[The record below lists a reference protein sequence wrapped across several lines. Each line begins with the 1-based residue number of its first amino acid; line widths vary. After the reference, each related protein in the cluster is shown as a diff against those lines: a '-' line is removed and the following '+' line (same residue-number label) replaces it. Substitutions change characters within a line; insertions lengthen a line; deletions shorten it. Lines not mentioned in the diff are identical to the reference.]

1 MKHKY
6 KINID
11 QPVPSDD
18 KIAQHK
24 DFGRILADYRN
35 LTEPI
40 YNRPLYK
47 NPKAFMGLAL
57 ILTIAFL
64 VFWAVEKEEKDK
76 ANATVELPAEIK
88 MAEENS
94 FLKPPSPTLSVPSI
108 RLKADFAK
116 PQKVTLPD
124 GLVLTV
130 PANAFEGENGAPVS
144 GEVEL
149 VVRDVSQPADLI
161 AMGLPMQ
168 TENSMISPMLVL
180 DVTATQAGKPLQLK
194 PGQKISI
201 EREVA
206 PNFSKAQSIFALD
219 VKDRHWTGG
228 ENASIQPIARKVGV
242 ASLPEEDG
250 FGVVQFDENGQVL
263 PQKQPVNAAG
273 KEIKVMQ
280 FDISSLG
287 IVCLGESAG
296 DNNSL
301 LMQKMRFTDTQ
312 DQPLRLL
319 TLYSLPKGMNTVQ
332 FHWPK
337 TADFVF
343 EVGMVAGNTSQLVGF
358 LPDGRLAIAK
368 EVGILPESDAV
379 HTLKMEISATPVK
392 DLQDL
397 TQLLSV
403 ADGQ

>member
-124 GLVLTV
+124 GLVLTDRK
-130 PANAFEGENGAPVS
+130 S
-144 GEVEL
+144 
-149 VVRDVSQPADLI
+149 VV
-161 AMGLPMQ
+161 
-168 TENSMISPMLVL
+168 
-180 DVTATQAGKPLQLK
+180 
-194 PGQKISI
+194 
-201 EREVA
+201 
-206 PNFSKAQSIFALD
+206 
-219 VKDRHWTGG
+219 
-228 ENASIQPIARKVGV
+228 
-242 ASLPEEDG
+242 
-250 FGVVQFDENGQVL
+250 
-263 PQKQPVNAAG
+263 
-273 KEIKVMQ
+273 
-280 FDISSLG
+280 
-287 IVCLGESAG
+287 
-296 DNNSL
+296 
-301 LMQKMRFTDTQ
+301 
-312 DQPLRLL
+312 
-319 TLYSLPKGMNTVQ
+319 
-332 FHWPK
+332 
-337 TADFVF
+337 
-343 EVGMVAGNTSQLVGF
+343 
-358 LPDGRLAIAK
+358 
-368 EVGILPESDAV
+368 
-379 HTLKMEISATPVK
+379 
-392 DLQDL
+392 
-397 TQLLSV
+397 
-403 ADGQ
+403 

>member
-94 FLKPPSPTLSVPSI
+94 FLKPPVQTLSVPSLQ
-108 RLKADFAK
+108 LKADFAK
-116 PQKVTLPD
+116 PQKLSLPQ
-124 GLVLTV
+124 GVVLSV
-130 PANAFEGENGAPVS
+130 PANAFEGENGDAVS
-144 GEVEL
+144 GDVEL
-149 VVRDVSQPADLI
+149 VVRNTAQPADWI

-168 TENSMISPMLVL
+168 TDKSMISPMLVL
-180 DVTATQAGKPLQLK
+180 DIQAMQSGKPLRLK

-206 PNFSKAQSIFALD
+206 PDFGKAQSVFTLD
-219 VKDRHWTGG
+219 TKARTWTGG
-228 ENASIQPIARKVGV
+228 ANETIQPVARKVGV
-242 ASLPEEDG
+242 ASLSQEDG
-250 FGVVQFDENGQVL
+250 FGVVQFDEKGQVL

-273 KEIKVMQ
+273 KEIKVLQ
-280 FDISSLG
+280 FDISQLG
-287 IVCLGESAG
+287 IVCLGESAA
-296 DNNSL
+296 NSGL
-301 LMQKMRFTDTQ
+301 LTQKVRFTDVNGQ
-312 DQPLRLL
+312 ALRLL

-343 EVGMVAGNTSQLVGF
+343 EVGFIAGNTSQLVGF
-358 LPDGRLAIAK
+358 LPDGRLAVAK
-368 EVGILPESDAV
+368 KVGILPESDAV
-379 HTLKMEISATPVK
+379 HTLKMEISAAPVK

>member
-94 FLKPPSPTLSVPSI
+94 FLKPPLQALSVPSL

-116 PQKVTLPD
+116 PQKLTLPQ
-124 GLVLTV
+124 GLVLSV
-130 PANAFEGENGAPVS
+130 PANAFEGENGDAVT
-144 GEVEL
+144 GDVEL
-149 VVRDVSQPADLI
+149 VVRNTAQPADWI

-168 TENSMISPMLVL
+168 TDKSMISPMLVL
-180 DVTATQAGKPLQLK
+180 DIQAMQSGKPLRLK

-206 PNFSKAQSIFALD
+206 PDFGKAQSVFTLD
-219 VKDRHWTGG
+219 TKARTWIGG
-228 ENASIQPIARKVGV
+228 QNDGIQPIARKVGV
-242 ASLPEEDG
+242 ASLPQEDG
-250 FGVVQFDENGQVL
+250 FGVVQFDEKGQVL
-263 PQKQPVNAAG
+263 PQKQPANVAG

-280 FDISSLG
+280 FDISVPRHCLLG
-287 IVCLGESAG
+287 RIGRRQEQPAHAENAIYRHAG
-296 DNNSL
+296 S
-301 LMQKMRFTDTQ
+301 T
-312 DQPLRLL
+312 
-319 TLYSLPKGMNTVQ
+319 
-332 FHWPK
+332 
-337 TADFVF
+337 
-343 EVGMVAGNTSQLVGF
+343 
-358 LPDGRLAIAK
+358 
-368 EVGILPESDAV
+368 
-379 HTLKMEISATPVK
+379 ATPAHA
-392 DLQDL
+392 LQPAQGHEHRPIPL
-397 TQLLSV
+397 
-403 ADGQ
+403 A